1 MKTNRIVKR
10 SSFTY
15 STKSNKTR
23 VIKTPGNNLNS
34 LKLKKKKSHRLCPIF
49 TQKIKGVNC
58 PGSRRYNSSSKKSKT
73 VSRAYGGCLSLQ
85 AIRQNITKSFLIEE
99 KKLAK
104 KVLALNN
111 GKFS

>member
-1 MKTNRIVKR
+1 MKTNRVAKR
-10 SSFTY
+10 TSFSY
-15 STKSNKTR
+15 STNSNKIR
-23 VIKTPGNNLNS
+23 VIRTPGNNLNS
-34 LKLKKKKSHRLCPIF
+34 LKLKKKKSSRFCPIF
-49 TQKIKGVNC
+49 TQKIKGVSC

-111 GKFS
+111 SKSS